1 MPKEEKIKEL
11 GDYLKRLRKRKKL
24 TAKELGELTGYSQ
37 SHISGI
43 ENGQKGRPNEE
54 FLRKSLL
61 SLSDSSHE
69 YVKHIEDINEI
80 FQHELITTEEFKSKF
95 KDTFANKEAPSKYL
109 RWGDEEKGYI
119 KADVYDFP
127 INDIEYMIS
136 DKFNDKFYKDNII
149 KSEDKKIITDSLNS
163 MMLFRQEHA
172 LRVLADLEYEG
183 LISEDTYNKFGWKY
197 APDVMIPK
205 LKKE

>member
-1 MPKEEKIKEL
+1 MNEGEKSKEL
-11 GDYLKRLRKRKKL
+11 GEYLKRLRKRKKL
-24 TAKELGELTGYSQ
+24 TARELGELTGYSQ

-54 FLRKSLL
+54 FLRKYLL

-69 YVKHIEDINEI
+69 YVKYVDDINELY
-80 FQHELITTEEFKSKF
+80 QLELITTEEFKDKF
-95 KDTFANKEAPSKYL
+95 KDTFKNKDEPSKYL
-109 RWGDEEKGYI
+109 RWGDEEKGYL

-136 DKFNDKFYKDNII
+136 DKFNHKYYKDNVIE
-149 KSEDKKIITDSLNS
+149 SEDKQLITNIMDN

-172 LRVLADLEYEG
+172 LRVLADLESDD
-183 LISEDTYNKFGWKY
+183 LISEDTYYEYAKKY
-197 APDVMIPK
+197 APDVFIPR
-205 LKKE
+205 KK

>member
-1 MPKEEKIKEL
+1 MPEEEKIKVL
-11 GDYLKRLRKRKKL
+11 GNYLKRLRKRKKL

-54 FLRKSLL
+54 FLRKSLM

-69 YVKHIEDINEI
+69 FIKYVDEINEL
-80 FQHELITTEEFKSKF
+80 FQHQLITTEEFKNKF
-95 KDTFANKEAPSKYL
+95 KDTFKNKDAPSKYL
-109 RWGDEEKGYI
+109 RWGDEEKGYM
-119 KADVYDFP
+119 KANVYDFP

-136 DKFNDKFYKDNII
+136 DKFNDKFYKNNVIERDEKKLITNMMDN
-149 KSEDKKIITDSLNS
+149 

-172 LRVLADLEYEG
+172 LSVLSDLEYEN
-183 LISEDTYNKFGWKY
+183 LISEDVFNQYAKKY

-205 LKKE
+205 KKK